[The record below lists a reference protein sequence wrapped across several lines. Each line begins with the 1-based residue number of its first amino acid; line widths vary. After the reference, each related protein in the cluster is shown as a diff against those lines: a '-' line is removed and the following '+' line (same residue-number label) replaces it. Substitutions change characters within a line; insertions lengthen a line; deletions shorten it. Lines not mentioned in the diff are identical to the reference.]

1 MAEDERNQMKIGVVI
16 PFYQRESGILTRAL
30 TSIRNQ
36 HLPFDVQLEVIVVD
50 DQSPVPAAVEMAS
63 FRNSGKIRWNF
74 ISQKNAGPGSARN
87 SGIDWLAE
95 KDVQYIA
102 FLDSDDEWRFD
113 HLLNATSAL
122 ESGGDFYFSDHCRTE
137 QYCSYFKKDENVS
150 ATFERIKDAGAEIV
164 NDGARMFAPGE
175 MNHAIIE
182 NYLAQTSTV
191 VLRRKI
197 LDQVRFDPDLR
208 HSGEDYML
216 WVQLALKG
224 ARICISDEIE
234 VVCGTGINMYH
245 GSSEWDS
252 ENILALLSSQIIFYG
267 KLIRLP
273 LGPARLKMKRK
284 LQEFRRLYAY
294 LLLRRLAQRR
304 LPAQTGL
311 TRVLRRD
318 PLLGLEAPLLIVR
331 FLLVDRRRIA
341 RQ

>member
-1 MAEDERNQMKIGVVI
+1 MKIGVVI

-30 TSIRNQ
+30 TSIRDQ
-36 HLPFDVQLEVIVVD
+36 RLPSDVQLEVIIVD
-50 DQSPVPAAVEMAS
+50 DQSPVPAAVEMTS
-63 FRNSGKIRWNF
+63 FRNSDKIRWNF
-74 ISQKNAGPGSARN
+74 ILQKNAGPGAARN
-87 SGIDWLAE
+87 SGIDWLAD
-95 KDVQYIA
+95 KNVQYIA
-102 FLDSDDEWRFD
+102 FMDSDDEWRFD
-113 HLLNATSAL
+113 HLLNAINAL
-122 ESGGDFYFSDHCRTE
+122 ERGGDFYFSDHSRTE
-137 QYCSYFKKDENVS
+137 QYDSYFKKDVNVS
-150 ATFERIKDAGAEIV
+150 KTLERIKDAGAALV

-175 MNHAIIE
+175 MNHAILE

-191 VLRRKI
+191 VLRHKI
-197 LDQVRFDPDLR
+197 LDQMRFDPELR

-216 WVQLALKG
+216 WIQLALKG
-224 ARICISDEIE
+224 ARICISEEVE

-267 KLIRLP
+267 KLIRFP
-273 LGPARLKMKRK
+273 LGPARLETRRK
-284 LQEFRRLYAY
+284 FQEFRRLYAY

-331 FLLVDRRRIA
+331 FLLIDRRRIA